1 MKIPLKQYWNLLVD
15 YLKPQWGPVAKLAI
29 VLLSSIGLQILNPQI
44 LHYFIDT
51 AVAGGSKQAL
61 VRAALLFIGVAL
73 VTQFLAVAA
82 TY

>member
-1 MKIPLKQYWNLLVD
+1 
-15 YLKPQWGPVAKLAI
+15 
-29 VLLSSIGLQILNPQI
+29 LQILNPQI
-44 LHYFIDT
+44 LRYFIDT